1 MTDFLAEIY
10 PWTKSLHVMSVIA
23 WMAGL
28 FYLPR
33 LFVHH
38 TEKVEV
44 GSETDKLFQMMER
57 KLLKLIMNPAMIS
70 TWIFGLALVF
80 TPGLV
85 DWSEG
90 WPWIKAGAVLGMTWF
105 HGWLDQRHKEFRDG
119 QNTRSGRTYRMMNE
133 LPTVFMIIIVIMVI
147 ARPV

>member
-1 MTDFLAEIY
+1 MTDLLAEIY

-44 GSETDKLFQMMER
+44 GSETDKLFQMMEM
-57 KLLKLIMNPAMIS
+57 KLLKLIMVPAMIS
-70 TWIFGLALVF
+70 TWVFGLCLVF
-80 TPGLV
+80 TPGIV

-90 WPWIKAGAVLGMTWF
+90 WPWVKAGAVIGMTWF
-105 HGWLDQRHKEFRDG
+105 HEWLAARRKDFVAG
-119 QNTRSGRTYRMMNE
+119 TNTRSGRTYRLMNE
-133 LPTVFMIIIVIMVI
+133 VPTVFMIIIVIMVI
-147 ARPV
+147 ARPI